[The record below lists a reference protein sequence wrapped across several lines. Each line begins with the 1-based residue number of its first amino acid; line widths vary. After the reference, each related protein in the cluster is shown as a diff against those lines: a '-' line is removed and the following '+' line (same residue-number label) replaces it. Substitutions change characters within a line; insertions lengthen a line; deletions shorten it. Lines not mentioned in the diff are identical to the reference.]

1 MLSPSSSVVK
11 MLQFSSAG
19 WNHSWLWHGVR
30 WSRTVSLLPPPTN
43 HFLPDKTFMQM
54 LARPGLDPVRSTPV
68 DILIL
73 SVPCPPHTQSW
84 SAHSTED
91 WSHKLSSSRAPPW
104 QFPLN
109 MYYYDLSFRKNNT
122 NYKKASLFEFSRLFQ
137 YEKSPWEPFSVR
149 WRENGGSG
157 EPTEGGE
164 VPGRGS
170 WQEIRRG

>member
-1 MLSPSSSVVK
+1 MTDTVSDGPELSP
-11 MLQFSSAG
+11 
-19 WNHSWLWHGVR
+19 H
-30 WSRTVSLLPPPTN
+30 LPPTTSSE
-43 HFLPDKTFMQM
+43 KTFMQI
-54 LARPGLDPVRSTPV
+54 LARPGWIQSDQLQTTV

-149 WRENGGSG
+149 WRENGSFG

-170 WQEIRRG
+170 RQKIRRG